1 MTALEHDHKPKRIA
15 LLDES
20 GAPVLDDDGKPMSQ
34 WISGTAACP
43 VCRVHDH
50 TDTQPF
56 ALDRDMQEVP
66 AFWFT
71 CPRCGTAESQVHAHR
86 WTEAGI
92 AWMRDNSEFNG
103 TFHLERLANTQ
114 EQAA

>member
-1 MTALEHDHKPKRIA
+1 MMA
-15 LLDES
+15 
-20 GAPVLDDDGKPMSQ
+20 G
-34 WISGTAACP
+34 
-43 VCRVHDH
+43 HDH
-50 TDTQPF
+50 TDRRDF
-56 ALDRDMQEVP
+56 CLDTDMQPVP
-66 AFWFT
+66 AWWFN

-103 TFHLERLANTQ
+103 TFHVERLANITK